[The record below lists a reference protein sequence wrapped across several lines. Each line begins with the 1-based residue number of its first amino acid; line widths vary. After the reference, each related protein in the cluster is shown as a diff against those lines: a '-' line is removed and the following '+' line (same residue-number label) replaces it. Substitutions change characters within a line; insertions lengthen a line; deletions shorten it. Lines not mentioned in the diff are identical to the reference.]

1 MSGPS
6 KSTIF
11 TFQWMQLVLGHIYSI
26 TTPGKKKREKAKLFL
41 SLLQEENTLSSLV
54 EESQP
59 RLELLTQDRAVVTL
73 RINREV
79 NISFPSQRFIYLIQ
93 RVSNYFNVH
102 FIQVLFRYAVLEE
115 SS

>member
-1 MSGPS
+1 MFTLSPLHIRKNRKQNSFKVYS
-6 KSTIF
+6 KRKNT
-11 TFQWMQLVLGHIYSI
+11 L
-26 TTPGKKKREKAKLFL
+26 L
-41 SLLQEENTLSSLV
+41 SLA

-59 RLELLTQDRAVVTL
+59 RLELLNQDRAVVTL
-73 RINREV
+73 GINREV
-79 NISFPSQRFIYLIQ
+79 NISFPSQRLIYLIQ